1 MNLVLNKLT
10 ANGIIMRLVTFL
22 RQGKS
27 YIGCPVGNQIVDLSI
42 AAPSLP
48 TDLLSLLEMGPEGM
62 KQAETA
68 AKSASS
74 DAFISVDEVTYLP
87 LIPRPPKIICIGRN
101 YAAHAIEG
109 GALPPTSPEIF
120 YRGSTSLIAHNEPI
134 IRPKCSD
141 KLDYEAELVAIIGR
155 KAKNVA
161 KEDAL
166 NYVAGYTLFND
177 ATLRD
182 YQKRSSQ
189 WTIGKNFDN
198 TGAFGPEFV
207 SADELPAGADGL
219 RIQSRLNGQIMQD
232 ANTRDFIFPIDDL
245 IAKLSECMTL
255 EPGDVIVTGTP
266 AGVGYAR
273 NPPVFMKDGDIC
285 EIEIEG
291 IGVLSNPVMD
301 ET

>member
-1 MNLVLNKLT
+1 
-10 ANGIIMRLVTFL
+10 MRLVSFS
-22 RQGKS
+22 RGGES
-27 YIGCPVGNQIVDLSI
+27 RIGCPVDGNIVDLSI

-62 KQAETA
+62 KQAESAVKTA
-68 AKSASS
+68 GD
-74 DAFISVDEVTYLP
+74 DALVSVDDINYLP
-87 LIPRPPKIICIGRN
+87 LMTRPPKVVCIGRN

-109 GALPPTSPEIF
+109 GALPPTYPEIF
-120 YRGSTSLIAHNEPI
+120 YRGSTSLLAHNAPI

-141 KLDYEAELVAIIGR
+141 KLDFEAELVAIVG
-155 KAKNVA
+155 KTAKGVA
-161 KEDAL
+161 RDDGHD
-166 NYVAGYTLFND
+166 YVAGYTLFND

-182 YQKRSSQ
+182 YQKKSTQ

-198 TGAFGPEFV
+198 TGGFGPMFV
-207 SADELPAGADGL
+207 TADELPAGADGL

-232 ANTRDFIFPIDDL
+232 ANTSDFIFPIDDL

-255 EPGDVIVTGTP
+255 EVGDVIVTGTP

-273 NPPVFMKDGDIC
+273 NPPVFMKDGDVC

-291 IGVLSNPVMD
+291 IGILSNPVID
-301 ET
+301 EV